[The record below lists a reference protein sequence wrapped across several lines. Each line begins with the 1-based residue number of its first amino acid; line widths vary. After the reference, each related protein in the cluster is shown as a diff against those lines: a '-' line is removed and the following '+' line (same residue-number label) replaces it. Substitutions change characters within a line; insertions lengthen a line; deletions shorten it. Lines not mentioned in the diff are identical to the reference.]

1 MYIRKVAI
9 ENIRCFGAGEQ
20 KVELELQRP
29 DGSYAG
35 WTVVA
40 GRNGA
45 GKTTFLKAIA
55 LAVAGPTAAKNLET
69 SFAGWIRKDAPWGY
83 MGVEIEYDPFFDGFT
98 GAGMTPRKDG
108 TFWAEVGLE
117 RQEGGPEPRVGAH
130 DPNNRL
136 KHAGRGPWA
145 ENPKGWFIAG
155 YGPFRR
161 LSGHAADS
169 IRLMVGPSHLA
180 RLVSLFREDSSLS
193 ECVVWL
199 RDVAFRRA
207 EGRPGAQELE
217 DAVIKLLND
226 GLLPGEMKIHHIDSD
241 GLWTERDGVILPLQD
256 LSDGYRTVI
265 ALVLD
270 IVKQLHGC
278 YGKFEVKEFPE
289 TELQDGVRAAF
300 LYGGVVLIDEMDI
313 HLHVSWQQR
322 IGFWLKNH
330 FPNIQFIVTSHS
342 PFICQAADPN
352 GLIRLPAPESN
363 ERATHV
369 SPELFK
375 VIVNGGADEAAMSAL
390 FGLERPHS
398 DESEALRR
406 RVAELEAKLI
416 RDRIAPEEEAELE
429 RLKQEFPSTGS
440 MAVEMAL
447 RAARAA
453 E

>member
-9 ENIRCFGAGEQ
+9 ANIRGFGLNAQDEDRAQ
-20 KVELELQRP
+20 VEIDLTRP
-29 DGSYAG
+29 DGSHAG

-45 GKTTFLKAIA
+45 GKSTFLKAIA
-55 LAVAGPTAAKNLET
+55 LAVAGPTAARSLEE
-69 SFAGWIRKDAPWGY
+69 SFAGWIRKDASWGY
-83 MGVEIEYDPFFDGFT
+83 MGVVIECDPFADGFT
-98 GAGMTPRKDG
+98 GRGMTPKDG
-108 TFWAEVGLE
+108 AFWAEIGLE
-117 RQEGGPEPRVGAH
+117 RQESGPEPKVGPH
-130 DPNNRL
+130 NPDNRL
-136 KHAGRGPWA
+136 KHAERGPWA
-145 ENPKGWFIAG
+145 ENPRGWFIAG

-169 IRLMVGPSHLA
+169 IRLMAGPSRLA

-207 EGRPGAQELE
+207 EGRPGAKELE

-226 GLLPGEMKIHHIDSD
+226 GLLPDGMRIHHIDSE
-241 GLWTERDGVILPLQD
+241 GLWTERDGVILPLRD

-278 YGKFEVKEFPE
+278 YGKLDLGEHPDGHVEVF
-289 TELQDGVRAAF
+289 GAGA
-300 LYGGVVLIDEMDI
+300 VLIDEIDI

-322 IGFWLKNH
+322 IGFWLKTR
-330 FPNIQFIVTSHS
+330 FRGIQFIVTSHS

-352 GLIRLPAPESN
+352 GLIRLPAPGSREQA
-363 ERATHV
+363 EHV

-375 VIVNGGADEAAMSAL
+375 VIVNGGADEAAMSEL
-390 FGLERPHS
+390 FGLEKAHS
-398 DESEALRR
+398 DRSEELRT

-416 RDRIAPEEEAELE
+416 RAQITPEEEAELGS
-429 RLKQEFPSTGS
+429 LKQELPDTGS

-447 RAARAA
+447 RAVRAA